1 MSLLHWNLGL
11 TCVIFWRCRE
21 KKLNIGI
28 AGSNRCIAT
37 AGSTNSIVGG
47 VSDRDVNLDVDHKEK
62 PNAYDIDLSS
72 STLDSRSGI
81 PSLR

>member
-21 KKLNIGI
+21 KKLKIGI

-47 VSDRDVNLDVDHKEK
+47 VSDRVVNLDVDAH
-62 PNAYDIDLSS
+62 DIDRGLSI
-72 STLDSRSGI
+72 LDSRSEI
-81 PSLR
+81 LFLR

>member
-11 TCVIFWRCRE
+11 TCVIFWRCRA
-21 KKLNIGI
+21 KKLKIGI

-47 VSDRDVNLDVDHKEK
+47 VSDRVVNLDVDAH
-62 PNAYDIDLSS
+62 DIDRGLSI
-72 STLDSRSGI
+72 LDSRSEI
-81 PSLR
+81 LFLR

>member
-21 KKLNIGI
+21 KKLKIGI

-37 AGSTNSIVGG
+37 AGSTNNIVGG
-47 VSDRDVNLDVDHKEK
+47 VSDRVVNLDVDAH
-62 PNAYDIDLSS
+62 DIDRGLSI
-72 STLDSRSGI
+72 LDSRSEI
-81 PSLR
+81 LFLR

>member
-47 VSDRDVNLDVDHKEK
+47 VSDRVVNLDVD
-62 PNAYDIDLSS
+62 AYDIDRGSS
-72 STLDSRSGI
+72 ILDSRSGI
-81 PSLR
+81 LSLR

>member
-1 MSLLHWNLGL
+1 MRCHMSLLHWNLGL

-21 KKLNIGI
+21 KKLKIGI

-47 VSDRDVNLDVDHKEK
+47 VSDRVVNLDVDAH
-62 PNAYDIDLSS
+62 DIDRGLSI
-72 STLDSRSGI
+72 LDSRSEI
-81 PSLR
+81 LFLR